1 MRRRWL
7 RSIAAGAG
15 RTRYGLA
22 ALVCAAA
29 VVAQAAAC
37 APARIPP
44 APASL
49 RAEPFLDTLQ
59 SRTFD
64 WFWKLGNRQ
73 NGLIFDRWPTPSFS
87 SVAAVGFGLTA
98 YPIGVERGYIS
109 RAQAAERAR
118 TTLEFFWKA
127 PQGPQPAQITG
138 HRGFFYHFLDMQTGH
153 RFQTVELSTI
163 DTALLLAGALVCRE
177 YFDGPGTVETA
188 IRDLADSIYFRVD
201 WKWAQVRAPL
211 VSMGWRPEDGFIAY
225 DWRGY
230 NEAMILLILALGS
243 PTHPIEPA
251 AWDAWTQTY
260 SWSTFQGQTLVQF
273 APLFGHQYSHVWIDF
288 RGIRDRY
295 MRERGIDYFENSR
308 RATYSQ
314 RTYAMAN
321 PMRWRGYGADIWGL
335 TAADGPI
342 DTTISVSGVERRFF
356 TYAARGAA
364 ANEIRDDG
372 TIAPTA
378 AGGSVPFAPEIAIPA
393 LKSMRRAYSGKL
405 FTEYGFLDSFNPT
418 FTFTGVQVRHG
429 RVDPVHGWYDTDH
442 LGIDQGPIL
451 AMVENYR
458 SELIWRLMRK
468 NPHIRRGLERAGFTG
483 GWLASGQ

>member
-1 MRRRWL
+1 M
-7 RSIAAGAG
+7 GV
-15 RTRYGLA
+15 LA
-22 ALVCAAA
+22 AQV
-29 VVAQAAAC
+29 AC
-37 APARIPP
+37 APARVPP
-44 APASL
+44 SSASPASL
-49 RAEPFLDTLQ
+49 RDEPFLDTLQ

-64 WFWKLGNRQ
+64 WFWRLGNAQ

-98 YPIGVERGYIS
+98 YPIGVERGYIT
-109 RAQAAERAR
+109 RARAAERAR
-118 TTLEFFWKA
+118 TTLDFFWRA
-127 PQGPQPAQITG
+127 PQGPQPSRVTG
-138 HRGFFYHFLDMQTGH
+138 HRGFFYHFLDMETGH

-163 DTALLLAGALVCRE
+163 DTALLLAGALACRE
-177 YFDGPGTVETA
+177 YFDGPDTVETA

-201 WKWAQVRAPL
+201 WKWAQVRAPQ
-211 VSMGWRPEDGFIAY
+211 VSMGWRPEEGFIAY

-260 SWSTFQGQTLVQF
+260 TWSTFQGQAMVQF

-288 RGIRDRY
+288 RGIQDRY

-308 RATYSQ
+308 RATYSH
-314 RTYAMAN
+314 RTYALAN
-321 PMRWRGYGADIWGL
+321 PLRWRGYGADIWGL

-342 DTTISVSGVERRFF
+342 DTTMSVSGVERRFF
-356 TYAARGAA
+356 TYAARGASSG
-364 ANEIRDDG
+364 EIRDDG

-393 LKSMRRAYSGKL
+393 LKAMRRSYSGAL

-418 FTFTGVQVRHG
+418 FTFASVKVRHG

-468 NPHIRRGLERAGFTG
+468 NPYIRRGLERAGFTG
-483 GWLASGQ
+483 GWLTSGQ